1 MNGQNETPNRSGAHV
16 KDETRRMWA
25 DAKNVAQ
32 SAADSQQ
39 RAAAQGLGDF
49 AGALRQAARNS
60 NDGNATSSRVAE
72 TIADN
77 LDRVSSSLKNRSLDS
92 LVRDVEDFARAQ
104 PLVFFGAAV
113 ATGFVAMRFLK
124 SSGTSTNHSMT
135 ERMSRSSSN
144 T

>member
-1 MNGQNETPNRSGAHV
+1 MNVQNDAPSQSGTRV
-16 KDETRRMWA
+16 KDETRQMWA

-39 RAAAQGLGDF
+39 KAAAQGLGDF

-77 LDRVSSSLKNRSLDS
+77 LDRVSSSLKTRSLDS
-92 LVRDVEDFARAQ
+92 LVRDVENFARAQ

-124 SSGTSTNHSMT
+124 SSGTPTDDSMT
-135 ERMSRSSSN
+135 ERMSRSSS
-144 T
+144 TT

>member
-1 MNGQNETPNRSGAHV
+1 MNAQNETPDQSGTHV
-16 KDETRRMWA
+16 KDEARQVWA
-25 DAKNVAQ
+25 DAKSVAQ
-32 SAADSQQ
+32 SAAGSQQ
-39 RAAAQGLGDF
+39 KAAAQGLGDF

-92 LVRDVEDFARAQ
+92 LVRDVENFARAQ

-124 SSGTSTNHSMT
+124 SSGPSTDASMP
-135 ERMSRSSSN
+135 ERMSQSSSN